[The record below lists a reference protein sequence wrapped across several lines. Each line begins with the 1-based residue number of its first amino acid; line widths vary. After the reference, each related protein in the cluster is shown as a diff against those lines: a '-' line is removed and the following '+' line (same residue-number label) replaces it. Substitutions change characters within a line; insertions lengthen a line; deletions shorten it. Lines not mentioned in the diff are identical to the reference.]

1 MIIFRFPVNP
11 TGATVDGCQPPNT
24 NAFIPK
30 GEKKKTM
37 KENKTHTV
45 IWIKQDDPTCEVHE
59 SPNMFSKQ
67 RANELSEMAN
77 EEFKSSAHMAVKG
90 KQSCLVERR

>member
-1 MIIFRFPVNP
+1 
-11 TGATVDGCQPPNT
+11 
-24 NAFIPK
+24 
-30 GEKKKTM
+30 M

-45 IWIKQDDPTCEVHE
+45 IWIKQDDPNCKVHE

-77 EEFKSSAHMAVKG
+77 EEFKSAVYMAVKG
-90 KQSCLVERR
+90 KQS